1 MHSSAL
7 HVWSNPSRHGSL
19 IVRQLPTAQRSSN
32 SHKTDHKRKQPRTA
46 KLEIPHSTNLRNRFA
61 PPCFED
67 PRLARPDDPSS
78 GSTRPVA
85 WDKDMSVPV
94 AGGRDRGFVEFLER
108 EVNIDRRNCVDVMML
123 MRK

>member
-1 MHSSAL
+1 MGSSNHQVL
-7 HVWSNPSRHGSL
+7 PPHKRLSL
-19 IVRQLPTAQRSSN
+19 IVQRASDSTITQ
-32 SHKTDHKRKQPRTA
+32 KPQTDHKRKQPRAA
-46 KLEIPHSTNLRNRFA
+46 KLEIRIPTNLRNRLA

>member
-1 MHSSAL
+1 M
-7 HVWSNPSRHGSL
+7 
-19 IVRQLPTAQRSSN
+19 
-32 SHKTDHKRKQPRTA
+32 
-46 KLEIPHSTNLRNRFA
+46 
-61 PPCFED
+61 
-67 PRLARPDDPSS
+67 
-78 GSTRPVA
+78 A